1 MIRAFDVEIREINI
15 RQSRIIKDEDFPI
28 SKRKTILSEFL
39 VSKNRGKNM
48 YEYLHTMYF
57 LFIAFYL
64 IYIILFYVGYLY
76 ETL

>member
-39 VSKNRGKNM
+39 ISKNRGKNM